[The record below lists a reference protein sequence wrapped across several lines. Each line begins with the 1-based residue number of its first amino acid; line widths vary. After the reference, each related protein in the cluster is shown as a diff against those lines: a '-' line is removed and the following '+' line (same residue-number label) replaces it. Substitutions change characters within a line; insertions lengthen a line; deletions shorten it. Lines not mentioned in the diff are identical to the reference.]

1 MDKSI
6 KVYSHSGMCPAGSS
20 VPGDSPGNSTEV
32 GCHAL
37 LQGVFPTWRLNPGL
51 SHCKW
56 ILYCLSH
63 QGSPRTRVG
72 SLSLPS
78 GDLPDPGI
86 ELESPA
92 LQADSSPA
100 ELPGKPF

>member
-56 ILYCLSH
+56 ILYCLS
-63 QGSPRTRVG
+63 PR
-72 SLSLPS
+72 
-78 GDLPDPGI
+78 
-86 ELESPA
+86 EALEYCI
-92 LQADSSPA
+92 
-100 ELPGKPF
+100 G